1 MDREVGH
8 WRAALLAH
16 EIAGRTLTAEQ
27 IAASIRWIDSLLR
40 MRQDSLSRDDTY
52 TVKYLDR
59 GIQERCEDVDERS
72 LNEAREHLE
81 RYDAAQSTDHG

>member
-27 IAASIRWIDSLLR
+27 IAASIRWVDSLLR
-40 MRQDSLSRDDTY
+40 LRQNCLSRDDKY

-59 GIQERCEDVDERS
+59 GIRERCENVNEDD
-72 LNEAREHLE
+72 LDEARDHLK
-81 RYDAAQSTDHG
+81 RYDAAHPAGQS